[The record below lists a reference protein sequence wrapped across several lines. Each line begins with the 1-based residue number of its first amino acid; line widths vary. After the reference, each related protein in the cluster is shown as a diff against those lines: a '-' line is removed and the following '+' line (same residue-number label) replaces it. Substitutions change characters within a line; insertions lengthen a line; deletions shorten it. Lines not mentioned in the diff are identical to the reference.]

1 MMAEVFADT
10 AGWAAF
16 FVHDDMFHDLARSV
30 MVRSRRVGTQVV
42 TTNYVLA
49 ELVSVL
55 TRPLRI
61 SRSQQIS
68 ILNSIRS
75 ATWVEVVHVD
85 PSLDAEAWALFQHHG
100 DKEWSLVDC
109 AGFVVMRRRG
119 ITDALTTDRHFEQ
132 AGFRRLLK

>member
-1 MMAEVFADT
+1 M
-10 AGWAAF
+10 
-16 FVHDDMFHDLARSV
+16 
-30 MVRSRRVGTQVV
+30 QVV

-85 PSLDAEAWALFQHHG
+85 PSLDAEAWALFQQHM

-109 AGFVVMRRRG
+109 AGFVVMRQRG

-132 AGFRRLLK
+132 AGFRRLLR